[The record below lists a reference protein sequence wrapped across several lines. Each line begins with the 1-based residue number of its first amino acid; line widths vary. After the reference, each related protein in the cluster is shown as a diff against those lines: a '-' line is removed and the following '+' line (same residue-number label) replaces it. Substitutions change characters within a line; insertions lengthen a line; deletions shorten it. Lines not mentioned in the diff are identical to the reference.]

1 MQQFRIVLAL
11 VAALLA
17 APLALA
23 KPAFAAIPADDWTIC
38 TRAIEA
44 VEGGKRLPLKLL
56 DAVSLVESGRW
67 DAARQ
72 EKFAWP
78 WTVYAEGRGRYFA
91 TKREAV
97 AAVRRM
103 RKRGIESIDVGC
115 MQVNLFYHPTA
126 FASLGEAFDPHAN
139 AAYAA
144 RFLGELRRTTRS
156 WTRAVAH
163 YHSSERARGVPYW
176 HRVRKAWDI
185 AVRRHY
191 RERREAHIRAYKAR
205 RAQRLAARQ
214 ALLRR

>member
-1 MQQFRIVLAL
+1 MQQFRIALAL
-11 VAALLA
+11 AAALLA

-23 KPAFAAIPADDWTIC
+23 KPGFAAIPADDWTIC

-67 DAARQ
+67 DAAKK

-78 WTVYAEGRGRYFA
+78 WTVYAEGKGRFFA

-103 RKRGIESIDVGC
+103 RKRGVESIDVGC
-115 MQVNLFYHPTA
+115 MQVNLFHHPDA
-126 FASLGEAFDPHAN
+126 FANLGEAFDPQAN

-144 RFLGELRRTTRS
+144 RFLGELRRSTRS
-156 WTRAVAH
+156 WTRAVAY
-163 YHSSERARGVPYW
+163 YHSSQRARGVPYW
-176 HRVRKAWDI
+176 HRVRKVWDV

-191 RERREAHIRAYKAR
+191 RKKREAHIRAYKVR
-205 RAQRLAARQ
+205 RAQRLAARM
-214 ALLRR
+214 ADSRR